1 MTSHR
6 KDVLMSNEMLGE
18 PDFVSS
24 SAIRKYCENAR
35 KLFHPL
41 YHELHV
47 SAEEL
52 EIALKY
58 VRSADP
64 KAGGMDSRLRA
75 KLVSRQLKHA
85 ASAVE
90 VASKSAVG
98 TYMAFLKHYSPEV
111 TESRKKNSRK
121 KFEFDE

>member
-1 MTSHR
+1 
-6 KDVLMSNEMLGE
+6 MSANTNGKNEILGSPE
-18 PDFVSS
+18 FVSS
-24 SAIRKYCENAR
+24 SAIRQYCENAR
-35 KLFHPL
+35 RLFHPL

-52 EIALKY
+52 EVALKY
-58 VRSADP
+58 VQSADP
-64 KAGGMDSRLRA
+64 KAGGLDSRVRA

-85 ASAVE
+85 AAAIE

-98 TYMAFLKHYSPEV
+98 TYMSFLKHYSPEV
-111 TESRKKNSRK
+111 AEARKKTQRK

>member
-1 MTSHR
+1 MPQ
-6 KDVLMSNEMLGE
+6 EILGSPE
-18 PDFVSS
+18 FVSS

-35 KLFHPL
+35 RLLHPL

-52 EIALKY
+52 EVALRF

-64 KAGGMDSRLRA
+64 KLGGMDSRVRA
-75 KLVSRQLKHA
+75 KLVARQMKRA
-85 ASAVE
+85 ADAIE
-90 VASKSAVG
+90 VASKSTVG

-111 TESRKKNSRK
+111 QEAKKKTPRR
-121 KFEFDE
+121 FVFDE

>member
-1 MTSHR
+1 
-6 KDVLMSNEMLGE
+6 MSKEILGSPE
-18 PDFVSS
+18 FVSS
-24 SAIRKYCENAR
+24 SAIRQYCENAR
-35 KLFHPL
+35 RLFHPL

-52 EIALKY
+52 EVALKY

-64 KAGGMDSRLRA
+64 KMGGMDSRLRA

-85 ASAVE
+85 ATAIE
-90 VASKSAVG
+90 VASKSTVG

-111 TESRKKNSRK
+111 SEARKKQSRRR
-121 KFEFDE
+121 FEFDE

>member
-1 MTSHR
+1 
-6 KDVLMSNEMLGE
+6 MSEILGS

-24 SAIRKYCENAR
+24 SAIRQYCENAR

-52 EIALKY
+52 EVALKY

-90 VASKSAVG
+90 VASKSTVG
-98 TYMAFLKHYSPEV
+98 TYMSFLKHYSPEV
-111 TESRKKNSRK
+111 AESRKKKAGRQFK
-121 KFEFDE
+121 FDE